1 MEQPRSEDSNY
12 SIEAYG
18 QKELNFLMRT
28 LKQHLHRVKVE
39 SMEICNDKEALER
52 GLTRCEFKVVLL
64 AKMKIQ
70 EGAPF
75 VDLEEFKKTYP
86 REECVYLHKGTDTK
100 GDVQKC
106 ILHVLKSMG
115 QARKTKIVVTHPMK
129 SLCALQAVTSLN
141 TFHIPYLVIQSPQLL
156 TVKNKNGQTFVYMT
170 IDLKY
175 EALRLTP
182 PSGERERVD

>member
-1 MEQPRSEDSNY
+1 MEPRSEDSNY

-75 VDLEEFKKTYP
+75 VDLQEFFKTYP
-86 REECVYLHKGTDTK
+86 REECVYLPGTGTK
-100 GDVQKC
+100 GNTADVQKC
-106 ILHVLKSMG
+106 ITNVLESMG
-115 QARKTKIVVTHPMK
+115 GGRQTSIVVTHPMK
-129 SLCALQAVTSLN
+129 IFCALQAVESLN

-156 TVKNKNGQTFVYMT
+156 TVKNKKGKTFIYMT

-182 PSGERERVD
+182 IDRVD